1 MRQGD
6 ATDGAVLDAARVE
19 VEDVTP
25 AVLDSALARTIDG
38 ARKLIEVLRAQR
50 AAMVSPGA
58 LCGWCPIRADCSEGT
73 AHWTERMEW
82 R

>member
-1 MRQGD
+1 
-6 ATDGAVLDAARVE
+6 VLDAAM
-19 VEDVTP
+19 
-25 AVLDSALARTIDG
+25 ARTIDG
-38 ARKLIEVLRAQR
+38 TRKLIEVLRAQR

-73 AHWTERMEW
+73 AHWNERLEW